1 MVVPFVRGGRAD
13 VGAATIQCP
22 ACGALALRQQA
33 GNDASSAQRT
43 SRDESTAA
51 QWQDDLPAGQLL
63 RLGRIPPSRPGAAE
77 ANLAETRVSP
87 WPIDALGRRPERA

>member
-13 VGAATIQCP
+13 VGAATIRSA

-43 SRDESTAA
+43 SAPRAPGA
-51 QWQDDLPAGQLL
+51 QWEDDTLAGQLL
-63 RLGRIPPSRPGAAE
+63 R
-77 ANLAETRVSP
+77 
-87 WPIDALGRRPERA
+87 